1 MRYEIF
7 ISKKPLDG
15 RDIKQIDGIPVLIA
29 TPVGE
34 GQIIFS
40 TQIKINCKADAV
52 VTDRT
57 NHWIGVLTAD
67 ELPVFIIAK
76 EAVGLIYGSWKNIL
90 KGTLFK
96 TVKYIERFSK
106 VSSAILGISIC
117 ENCYLIEREIHDRFS
132 AEYRSCFRQTPSGKY
147 FFDLKKAATIQLS
160 IAGVENIGIIKGCT
174 VCNNDI
180 YYSYS
185 REKTKKRNLSAI
197 RILKQ

>member
-1 MRYEIF
+1 MKYEIF
-7 ISKKPLDG
+7 ISRKPLDG
-15 RDIKQIDGIPVLIA
+15 RDIKQINGIPVLIA
-29 TPVGE
+29 FPVGE
-34 GQIIFS
+34 GEILFS

-117 ENCYLIEREIHDRFS
+117 ENCYLVEREIYDKFS
-132 AEYRSCFRQTPSGKY
+132 AEYKSCFRPTPAGKY
-147 FFDLKKAATIQLS
+147 FFDFKEAATIQLS

-180 YYSYS
+180 YHSCIK
-185 REKTKKRNLSAI
+185 EKTEKRILSAI
-197 RILKQ
+197 RVLK

>member
-1 MRYEIF
+1 MKYEIF

-15 RDIKQIDGIPVLIA
+15 RDIKQINGIPVLIA
-29 TPVGE
+29 SPVGE
-34 GQIIFS
+34 GEILFS

-76 EAVGLIYGSWKNIL
+76 EAIGVIYGSWKNIL

-117 ENCYLIEREIHDRFS
+117 ENCYVVEKEIHNRFS
-132 AEYRSCFRQTPSGKY
+132 HEYKTCFRPTPSGRF
-147 FFDLKKAATIQLS
+147 FFDLRKAATIQLS

-180 YYSYS
+180 YHSCIK
-185 REKTKKRNLSAI
+185 EKTEKRILSAI
-197 RILKQ
+197 RVLK